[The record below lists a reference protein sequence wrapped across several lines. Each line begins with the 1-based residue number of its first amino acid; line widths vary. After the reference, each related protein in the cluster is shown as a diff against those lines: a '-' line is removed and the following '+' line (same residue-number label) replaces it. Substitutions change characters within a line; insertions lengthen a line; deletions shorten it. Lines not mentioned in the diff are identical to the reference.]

1 MPLELPCRGGVP
13 TWAMWP
19 DDAKKS
25 GYGREEERTPDV
37 VFLSSR
43 MYNML
48 YMACISST
56 AMRCPEA
63 RYFGHQFKAGGEVPD
78 RPFCFTCVR
87 RVCQGHCAFAAAI
100 AFSVLSFH
108 ARMGQLRSYPFSL
121 ASRKRAS
128 SRSITC
134 SSSPIRSIAAS
145 YSPGSVIPLSPD
157 RSAEDVVRAG
167 ETRHNPR

>member
-48 YMACISST
+48 YMARIFST
-56 AMRCPEA
+56 GRRCPEA

-87 RVCQGHCAFAAAI
+87 RVCQGHCALAAAI

-108 ARMGQLRSYPFSL
+108 ARMGQLRSYPAAR
-121 ASRKRAS
+121 ASRYRAS
-128 SRSITC
+128 IRSITLVSRSRSTTTEATC
-134 SSSPIRSIAAS
+134 VSSSRIRLVYGKTSIINFS
-145 YSPGSVIPLSPD
+145 LMPL
-157 RSAEDVVRAG
+157 A
-167 ETRHNPR
+167 

>member
-48 YMACISST
+48 YMARIFST
-56 AMRCPEA
+56 GRRCPEA
-63 RYFGHQFKAGGEVPD
+63 RYFGHQFKADGKSA
-78 RPFCFTCVR
+78 RPFCYSHIGTS
-87 RVCQGHCAFAAAI
+87 CQDGRDA
-100 AFSVLSFH
+100 
-108 ARMGQLRSYPFSL
+108 MPYSL
-121 ASRKRAS
+121 YSAS
-128 SRSITC
+128 SWL
-134 SSSPIRSIAAS
+134 
-145 YSPGSVIPLSPD
+145 V
-157 RSAEDVVRAG
+157 
-167 ETRHNPR
+167 

>member
-63 RYFGHQFKAGGEVPD
+63 RYFGHHFKAGGEVPD

-87 RVCQGHCAFAAAI
+87 RVCQGHCGI
-100 AFSVLSFH
+100 ARGNHTLTTFSPFLASSPHQNLGVLSLFE
-108 ARMGQLRSYPFSL
+108 R
-121 ASRKRAS
+121 
-128 SRSITC
+128 I
-134 SSSPIRSIAAS
+134 
-145 YSPGSVIPLSPD
+145 
-157 RSAEDVVRAG
+157 
-167 ETRHNPR
+167 N